1 MPCCLLF
8 CGLGLRPPFFR
19 VEASLQAPPRPLL
32 PLLAP
37 SSCSLFLFSLDAGL
51 QCASISCLRVCSY
64 YLFVCWYYLFV
75 ARTTSLL
82 LVLPLCCSY
91 YLSVCAN
98 YLFVC
103 SNYLF
108 TLEHTTSL
116 PRSTPTHAHMQ
127 REGEMQSCAFALPRL
142 HQALLTL
149 CPQALIC
156 IHIYTYMHPRLH
168 QALLTLC
175 PQALICIHIY
185 TYMHVSQFEQMN
197 THVSHMSI

>member
-37 SSCSLFLFSLDAGL
+37 SSCSLLMLAFSALPSHVYVYARTTSLYAG
-51 QCASISCLRVCSY
+51 
-64 YLFVCWYYLFV
+64 
-75 ARTTSLL
+75 TTSLL

-116 PRSTPTHAHMQ
+116 PRSTPTHAHIQ

-149 CPQALIC
+149 CPQALMC